1 MTELPPI
8 ETTESIDLDQTNTKE
23 ESAAPPQLP
32 PRKSHPPVPSKAKV
46 PIAPENLHYNSND
59 SVSLIGLIRQF
70 ELYLLPQMVES
81 SDLFA
86 VTSANIDTMNEKIS
100 QVNHDELDED
110 GKFWYEWLVHF
121 PSYIQDRQFETL
133 ESHLVCGISNELR
146 PLIYYK
152 LLQIRYTLHN
162 ESFDE
167 LLKKAKGADTTAVDQ
182 LAVDSGVKDV
192 LQVFSYYELE
202 ILSDK
207 YDTKDDSTEY
217 DPKGTIPQCFIF
229 NVGKVIGQITSL
241 QNESLLF
248 VLLKINRIFMNLIKG
263 EFFYK
268 VNRSLEDLQPE
279 IFAHIGKQGINMNM
293 VYKKIVYTFFDE
305 CIDYKDLLIILDF
318 VIFEGFDFILRLLVW
333 SFQAKNEKI
342 LELEGNELNEFLYSK
357 DLINEPI
364 AFEEVLKIEPP
375 IIKYENEFHL
385 IHANSLNNNNNEL
398 ANLREANEDLLL
410 RIKHLEHDM
419 ANMET
424 THKEILEQGDNF
436 KQQLSVAQEENQTLT
451 ATRDQLQEKYE
462 NLSMKQNLSNTI
474 KANQEFAT
482 RNQELQKQI
491 DELKS
496 EIAKKTSSLQQK

>member
-1 MTELPPI
+1 MTELTPI
-8 ETTESIDLDQTNTKE
+8 ETVESTEIDKTNTNE
-23 ESAAPPQLP
+23 ETVAPPHLP

-46 PIAPENLHYNSND
+46 PITPEILHYTSND
-59 SVSLIGLIRQF
+59 SVSLIGMMRQF

-81 SDLFA
+81 SDLFT

-110 GKFWYEWLVHF
+110 GKFWYEWLVRF
-121 PSYIQDRQFETL
+121 PAYIHDRQFETL
-133 ESHLVCGISNELR
+133 ESHLVRGIPNELR
-146 PLIYYK
+146 PLVYYK
-152 LLQIRYTLHN
+152 LLQIRYSFHN

-167 LLKKAKGADTTAVDQ
+167 LLNRAKSTDTTAVDQ
-182 LAVDSGVKDV
+182 LGVDSGVKDV
-192 LQVFSYYELE
+192 LRVFSYYEKE

-207 YDTKDDSTEY
+207 YDPKDDSTEY
-217 DPKGTIPQCFIF
+217 DLKGTTSQCFVF
-229 NVGKVIGQITSL
+229 SVGKVLGQIPGL
-241 QNESLLF
+241 QNEQLLF
-248 VLLKINRIFMNLIKG
+248 VLLKLNRMFVNLIKG

-268 VNRSLEDLQPE
+268 VSRSLEDSHPE

-305 CIDYKDLLIILDF
+305 GIDLKYLLIILDF
-318 VIFEGFDFILRLLVW
+318 VIFEGFDFILRVLVW
-333 SFQAKNEKI
+333 SLQRNKEKI
-342 LELEGNELNEFLYSK
+342 MELQGNDLNEFLYGEN
-357 DLINEPI
+357 LVTEPI
-364 AFEEVLKIEPP
+364 IFEEVLKIEPP

-419 ANMET
+419 ADLET
-424 THKEILEQGDNF
+424 THKEILEQGETF
-436 KQQLSVAQEENQTLT
+436 KQQLSAAQDENQTLT
-451 ATRDQLQEKYE
+451 ATRDQLQAKYE

-474 KANQEFAT
+474 KANQVFAT

-491 DELKS
+491 DGLKS
-496 EIAKKTSSLQQK
+496 EIAKKMSSLQQS